1 MNINIINEISI
12 MFGNGSSITKEGRHR
27 LLKSALSGNIKYPP
41 IRALYWRI
49 MLGMLSSS
57 SSSNPSVWSK
67 QLKDQVSTY
76 KSIKEIV
83 IPSLDKATVDPLS
96 SFSDS
101 NTSNNSNNNTNEWV
115 RYYKNV
121 DLTNVITKDLDRLFI
136 TGIEESY
143 FQTPERR
150 NMLLSI
156 LLIWSYQHPVNNY
169 RQGMHEIVGYILF
182 CVELEVTEW
191 ENVRE
196 EIINNDDDDGGDYA
210 VHSIRTSS
218 SSTKEKDRSVIKT
231 KTHHPLLHSFD
242 RTTIEPYTFHLFT
255 RIMDELEPLYDPTST
270 SVRMVDKQ
278 PFVTQFCVK
287 IQGREEW

>member
-1 MNINIINEISI
+1 MDMNININIIHEISI
-12 MFGNGSSITKEGRHR
+12 MFGHGSSITKEGRQR

-57 SSSNPSVWSK
+57 SNPSVWSK
-67 QLKDQVSTY
+67 QLKDQVSAY
-76 KSIKEIV
+76 KTIKEIV

-96 SFSDS
+96 SFSDC
-101 NTSNNSNNNTNEWV
+101 NANNSNNNNSTNEWV

-121 DLTNVITKDLDRLFI
+121 DLTNVIIKDLDRLFI

-143 FQTPERR
+143 FQTKERR

-182 CVELEVTEW
+182 CMELEVTEW
-191 ENVRE
+191 DNVRKRM
-196 EIINNDDDDGGDYA
+196 NNDDN
-210 VHSIRTSS
+210 VFTSSINASSSS
-218 SSTKEKDRSVIKT
+218 SSTKEKDRNMIKS
-231 KTHHPLLHSFD
+231 HDPLLHSFD

-255 RIMDELEPLYDPTST
+255 RIMDELEPLYDPTSV

-287 IQGREEW
+287 IQGRE

>member
-1 MNINIINEISI
+1 
-12 MFGNGSSITKEGRHR
+12 MFGTGISITKEGRQK

-57 SSSNPSVWSK
+57 SNPSVWSK

-76 KSIKEIV
+76 KTIKEIV

-96 SFSDS
+96 SFSDG
-101 NTSNNSNNNTNEWV
+101 NANNNNNNNNTNEWV

-121 DLTNVITKDLDRLFI
+121 DLTNVITKDLDRLYI
-136 TGIEESY
+136 TGIEENY
-143 FQTPERR
+143 FQTQERR

-182 CVELEVTEW
+182 CMELEVSEW
-191 ENVRE
+191 DNVRK
-196 EIINNDDDDGGDYA
+196 EIVINDDDDNSNA
-210 VHSIRTSS
+210 FNSISTTSS
-218 SSTKEKDRSVIKT
+218 SSSIKEKERSIIKT
-231 KTHHPLLHSFD
+231 HPLLHSFD

-255 RIMDELEPLYDPTST
+255 RIMDELEPLYDPTSI
-270 SVRMVDKQ
+270 SVRMIDKQ

-287 IQGREEW
+287 IQGRME

>member
-1 MNINIINEISI
+1 MDMNINIIQEITI
-12 MFGNGSSITKEGRHR
+12 MFGNGSNITKEGRQK

-57 SSSNPSVWSK
+57 SNPSVWSK
-67 QLKDQVSTY
+67 QLKDQVSAY
-76 KSIKEIV
+76 KTIKEIV

-96 SFSDS
+96 SFSDC
-101 NTSNNSNNNTNEWV
+101 NANSNNNTNEWV

-143 FQTPERR
+143 FQTQERR

-191 ENVRE
+191 DNVRKRR
-196 EIINNDDDDGGDYA
+196 NDDDNTFTT
-210 VHSIRTSS
+210 SINAS
-218 SSTKEKDRSVIKT
+218 SSTKEIDRSMIKS
-231 KTHHPLLHSFD
+231 HHPLLHSFD

-255 RIMDELEPLYDPTST
+255 RIMDELEPLYDPTSV

-287 IQGREEW
+287 IQGRE